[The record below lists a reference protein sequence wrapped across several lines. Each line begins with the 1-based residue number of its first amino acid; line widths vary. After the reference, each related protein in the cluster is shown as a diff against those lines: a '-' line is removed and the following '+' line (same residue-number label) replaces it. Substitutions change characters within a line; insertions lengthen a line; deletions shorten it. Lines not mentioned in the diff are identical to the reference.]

1 MVYSHQTG
9 LYADLCACLDA
20 QGLRVVRCD
29 LQPVGHLQMHR
40 FWVVDNATAFKLEH
54 SLLTPVSLA
63 VRDAV
68 VQPSIWKRTHGS
80 GAGMVEAKPNGATAI
95 RRKLSIRA
103 PDRPGLIRDVS
114 LSLVADKVDVETVV
128 AHTAVRSDGLVDAV
142 FEATVCADQHGGLF
156 AHCVDGVGGG
166 VGGGED
172 AVWDG
177 VVSRATR
184 AAELGMEA
192 PATPA
197 QRGVINATLESQQR
211 PTIAATIAAK
221 NKARQTVMGQG
232 GGSVGV
238 ISRNADHGTGSSQ
251 LKRAESI
258 ADMSRFQSQ
267 YSQPSTPSPNNSTGL
282 HMSPG
287 SSRSASP
294 GHPHVPE
301 SPAPC
306 HPRNA
311 ANGHL
316 ANNGSSLNRS
326 YSVANMNMN
335 GNITSGGMGG
345 GRDAVELNGGA
356 DPFKP
361 GMPQAIMH
369 SASVADLKA
378 LGKAPTLS
386 RLADPHQRAS
396 TPPIMGR
403 DDMVIDEHRPIQ
415 RVESM
420 LFGEKAFPVL
430 PAPTRDKTTADYTLL
445 RELGRGLCGTVYL
458 GREKESGRI
467 VAFKVMRKS
476 KLVDVGEAR
485 HASDERKLHEDISSG
500 PFINRLLA
508 SFQDPWALFLVLEYA
523 PCGDLFQAMNFHGL
537 PSRNDAVI
545 YAVQVATALEHMHNK
560 GYVYRDLKP
569 ENILLHAHGSVQ
581 LADFGMAKKLDPG
594 KRTNTVCG
602 TAQYM
607 SPEVLL
613 HRGCSFEADL
623 WAMGIFIYELTTGDT
638 PFSSNSGSRQELYRR
653 LMSHDPEKMTMAN
666 SVDRTTASIVKGL
679 LQNVESQRL
688 GAGGNWAE
696 LYAQQWFHCVDVG
709 AVQRGEVVPDLS
721 PRRRNVINDPRL
733 QQVLEQGDVPWQRG
747 SIVEDPAVL
756 ALFENF

>member
-1 MVYSHQTG
+1 MVYSHQPG

-80 GAGMVEAKPNGATAI
+80 GAGMVEANPNGATAL
-95 RRKLSIRA
+95 RRQLSIRA

-114 LSLVADKVDVETVV
+114 LSLVADKVDLETVV
-128 AHTAVRSDGLVDAV
+128 AHTAARPDGLVDAV
-142 FEATVCADQHGGLF
+142 FEATMTTDGSDSAQWGAGG
-156 AHCVDGVGGG
+156 AS
-166 VGGGED
+166 D
-172 AVWDG
+172 AAWDEIAL
-177 VVSRATR
+177 RATR

-192 PATPA
+192 SQAATPA
-197 QRGVINATLESQQR
+197 QRGVITATLETHGR

-221 NKARQTVMGQG
+221 HKARQMGQG
-232 GGSVGV
+232 GMGNAGV

-267 YSQPSTPSPNNSTGL
+267 YSQPSTPSPNYSTGL
-282 HMSPG
+282 AHVSPG

-301 SPAPC
+301 SPAPI

-311 ANGHL
+311 NSVGHFAN
-316 ANNGSSLNRS
+316 NNGSSLNRS
-326 YSVANMNMN
+326 YSVANMHMH
-335 GNITSGGMGG
+335 GNITSGGSGG
-345 GRDAVELNGGA
+345 GRDAAELKGGA

-386 RLADPHQRAS
+386 RLADPLQRAS

-403 DDMVIDEHRPIQ
+403 DDMVIDEHEPIR

-430 PAPTRDKTTADYTLL
+430 PAPRRDRTTADYTLL

-458 GREKESGRI
+458 GREKDGGRI

-581 LADFGMAKKLDPG
+581 LADFGMAKKLAPG

-653 LMSHDPEKMTMAN
+653 LMSHDPEQMTMAN
-666 SVDRTTASIVKGL
+666 SVDRTTAAVVKGL

-688 GAGGNWAE
+688 GAGGNWSE
-696 LYAQQWFHCVDVG
+696 LYRQQWFHCVDVG

-747 SIVEDPAVL
+747 NIVEDPAVL

>member
-1 MVYSHQTG
+1 
-9 LYADLCACLDA
+9 
-20 QGLRVVRCD
+20 
-29 LQPVGHLQMHR
+29 
-40 FWVVDNATAFKLEH
+40 
-54 SLLTPVSLA
+54 
-63 VRDAV
+63 
-68 VQPSIWKRTHGS
+68 
-80 GAGMVEAKPNGATAI
+80 
-95 RRKLSIRA
+95 
-103 PDRPGLIRDVS
+103 
-114 LSLVADKVDVETVV
+114 
-128 AHTAVRSDGLVDAV
+128 
-142 FEATVCADQHGGLF
+142 
-156 AHCVDGVGGG
+156 
-166 VGGGED
+166 
-172 AVWDG
+172 
-177 VVSRATR
+177 
-184 AAELGMEA
+184 MEA

-197 QRGVINATLESQQR
+197 QRGVIAATLESQQR

-232 GGSVGV
+232 GAPAS
-238 ISRNADHGTGSSQ
+238 SREIADHGTGSSQ

-311 ANGHL
+311 ASGHL

-345 GRDAVELNGGA
+345 GRDAMELNGGA

-378 LGKAPTLS
+378 LGKGSTLS

-430 PAPTRDKTTADYTLL
+430 PAPRRDKTTADYTLL

-581 LADFGMAKKLDPG
+581 LADLGIAKKLAP
-594 KRTNTVCG
+594 
-602 TAQYM
+602 A
-607 SPEVLL
+607 
-613 HRGCSFEADL
+613 RGPTRSA
-623 WAMGIFIYELTTGDT
+623 G
-638 PFSSNSGSRQELYRR
+638 RR
-653 LMSHDPEKMTMAN
+653 ST
-666 SVDRTTASIVKGL
+666 
-679 LQNVESQRL
+679 
-688 GAGGNWAE
+688 
-696 LYAQQWFHCVDVG
+696 C
-709 AVQRGEVVPDLS
+709 
-721 PRRRNVINDPRL
+721 PRRCSCIAGARSRRIC
-733 QQVLEQGDVPWQRG
+733 GPWA
-747 SIVEDPAVL
+747 SSSTS
-756 ALFENF
+756 